1 MASMGEGQPAND
13 ERLDFI
19 QDYTLK
25 SLRLK
30 PDKWARLMISDEQ
43 RMFLGRFVETSSLQ
57 VIKQLQMCIQCLKSV
72 FTFYTIH
79 T

>member
-1 MASMGEGQPAND
+1 MGEGQPAND

-57 VIKQLQMCIQCLKSV
+57 VIKQL
-72 FTFYTIH
+72 
-79 T
+79 

>member
-57 VIKQLQMCIQCLKSV
+57 VIKQL
-72 FTFYTIH
+72 
-79 T
+79 

>member
-57 VIKQLQMCIQCLKSV
+57 VIKQLQICI
-72 FTFYTIH
+72 
-79 T
+79 

>member
-1 MASMGEGQPAND
+1 MGEGQPVND
-13 ERLDFI
+13 DRLDFI

-43 RMFLGRFVETSSLQ
+43 RMFLGRFVETGNLQ
-57 VIKQLQMCIQCLKSV
+57 VINCYVLANADCR
-72 FTFYTIH
+72 
-79 T
+79 

>member
-57 VIKQLQMCIQCLKSV
+57 VIKQLQLHNNTV
-72 FTFYTIH
+72 P
-79 T
+79 

>member
-1 MASMGEGQPAND
+1 MGEGQPAND

-57 VIKQLQMCIQCLKSV
+57 VN
-72 FTFYTIH
+72 TIENVH
-79 T
+79 TVPQI

>member
-1 MASMGEGQPAND
+1 MGEGQPAND

-57 VIKQLQMCIQCLKSV
+57 VN
-72 FTFYTIH
+72 TIENVN
-79 T
+79 TVPQI

>member
-57 VIKQLQMCIQCLKSV
+57 VIKQLQMQKHTVQICI
-72 FTFYTIH
+72 
-79 T
+79 

>member
-57 VIKQLQMCIQCLKSV
+57 VIKQLQMHKQ
-72 FTFYTIH
+72 
-79 T
+79 

>member
-1 MASMGEGQPAND
+1 MGEGQPAND

-57 VIKQLQMCIQCLKSV
+57 VN
-72 FTFYTIH
+72 TIENVR
-79 T
+79 TVPQI

>member
-57 VIKQLQMCIQCLKSV
+57 VIKQLQMHRNTV
-72 FTFYTIH
+72 P
-79 T
+79 

>member
-1 MASMGEGQPAND
+1 MGEGQPAND

-57 VIKQLQMCIQCLKSV
+57 VFKQLQMHKQ
-72 FTFYTIH
+72 
-79 T
+79 